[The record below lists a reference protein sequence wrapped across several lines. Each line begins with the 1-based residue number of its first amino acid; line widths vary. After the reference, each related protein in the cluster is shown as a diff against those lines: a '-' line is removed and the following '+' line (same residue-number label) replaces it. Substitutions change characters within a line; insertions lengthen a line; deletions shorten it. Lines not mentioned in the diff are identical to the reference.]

1 MFSFSEA
8 GRGEQ
13 WISKNGRFDGLEL
26 YGAER

>member
-1 MFSFSEA
+1 MFLFSEA

-26 YGAER
+26 YRVER